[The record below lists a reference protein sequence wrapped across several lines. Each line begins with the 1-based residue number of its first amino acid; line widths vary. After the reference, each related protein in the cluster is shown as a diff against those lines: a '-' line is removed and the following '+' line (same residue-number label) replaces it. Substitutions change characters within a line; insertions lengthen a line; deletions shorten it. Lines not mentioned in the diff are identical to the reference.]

1 MLVRGDGIVENS
13 VSLVFWLMIIIIIIN
28 ISIIN

>member
-13 VSLVFWLMIIIIIIN
+13 VSLVFWLMIIIIIN